1 MYPRLATLIVLNWK
15 DEASTARCVASLRMV
30 DRADECAI
38 VVVDNE
44 STSVSREALEA
55 LGVEV
60 IPLPTNSGFAGG
72 MNAGIRAAR
81 SEYIA
86 LFNNDLVVDSSWLA
100 TGLRLL
106 EQPKVGMVG
115 GHAIEWDGI
124 SRPSVNGEALA
135 LTVIDPERGYG
146 ILGLAPPVERE
157 VAGLDG
163 SNILARTELLQRL
176 GGFDEAYFAY
186 GEDIDLS
193 ARVLNAGY
201 DLILT
206 PSMKVWHKR
215 GNSSDRIPYKRAYL
229 SRRNQCF
236 TIAKHFPAQS
246 WWRVVIAQTLDNA
259 ARGVLGTHSGMRGW
273 KGSPRLSRE
282 SRVGMVM
289 AAAWVASHP
298 HKLIAMRRRA
308 IAKGQHVENYRDKL
322 RAMARM

>member
-1 MYPRLATLIVLNWK
+1 MSTRLATLIVLNWK
-15 DEASTARCVASLRMV
+15 DETSTARCVASLGRL

-44 STSVSREALEA
+44 STSVSKIVLDA

-60 IPLPTNSGFAGG
+60 IPLPTNRGFAGG

-86 LFNNDLVVDSSWLA
+86 ILNNDLVVDSSWLA
-100 TGLRLL
+100 AGLRLL
-106 EQPKVGMVG
+106 EQAKVGMVG
-115 GHAIEWDGI
+115 GHAIEWDGV
-124 SRPSVNGEALA
+124 SSPSVNGEALA

-146 ILGLAPPVERE
+146 ILGHAPPVERD

-201 DLILT
+201 RLILT

-215 GNSSDRIPYKRAYL
+215 GSSSDSIPYKRAYL
-229 SRRNQCF
+229 ARRNQCF
-236 TIAKHFPAQS
+236 TIAKHFPAES

-259 ARGVLGTHSGMRGW
+259 AAAIIGTRFGLRGW
-273 KGSPRLSRE
+273 KGSPKLSRE

-308 IAKGQHVENYRDKL
+308 IADGQHAENYRERL
-322 RAMARM
+322 RAMART